1 MKNITSVFLISTL
14 AITSAC
20 STMKTTDNDPTE
32 IPAPDASLSSNPFMT
47 KSSLQYQA
55 PEFDKIRDEHFKPAF
70 EYGMKVQLAE
80 IENIANNSAA
90 PTFEN
95 TILALENSGEVL
107 RRAQIVFYNLTGSN
121 TNPALQTLEEEYAPI
136 FSGLTDKIYLNEKLF
151 SRIKAINNEGLGDE
165 EKRVLELYTTNFKI
179 AGADLSADDKVKVKK
194 INEELATL
202 STQFSNKLL
211 DARKN
216 GALIIS
222 DVKELDGLSQDEI
235 EAAAADAKTAGQPGK
250 YLLAL
255 QNTTQQPLLQNLKN
269 RATREKLFK
278 ASWYRAEKGN
288 ADDTRTI
295 LEREAKLRMQKGQVL
310 GKKSFAEW
318 KLQDQMA
325 KTPENAMNLLA
336 QLAKPAVETA
346 KRESNEIQSLID
358 KQKGGFTVEPWDWN
372 FYAEQVRKEKFDL
385 DENEIK
391 PYFEV
396 TTVLEKG
403 VFFAAEKFYG
413 ITFKER
419 KDVPVYHPDVVAYE
433 VFDRDG
439 KSLAI
444 YYLDF
449 YTRDNKNGGAWMSN
463 FVEQSHLLKQKPV
476 IVNVF
481 NYQKPAEGKP
491 SLISYDDVTTMF
503 HEFGHTLHGLFAD
516 QKYLSIS
523 GTNVPR
529 DFVEFPSQINE
540 YFALEPAVLKNYAIH
555 YQTKKPMPQSLVD
568 KIKKAGTFNQGY
580 STTEL
585 VSAAILDMNWHSVTD
600 GSQFRPALEFEKNV
614 LNKYGFTLNAVP
626 PRYHTPYFA
635 HIWGGGYSAGYYA
648 YMWSDMLNSNAWDW
662 ISKNGGMTRAN
673 GDRFRKY
680 ILSVGNSV
688 DLNKAFKEF
697 TGKEPDIKPLL
708 KDKGFIT
715 KVNADVDLK
724 IAGNNIKV
732 EDLKKK

>member
-1 MKNITSVFLISTL
+1 MKNIASVLLYGSAGLSAVACTTMEKTK
-14 AITSAC
+14 TSA
-20 STMKTTDNDPTE
+20 D
-32 IPAPDASLSSNPFMT
+32 IPVPAGNPFLE
-47 KSSLQYQA
+47 KSKLQYQA
-55 PEFDKIRDEHFKPAF
+55 PEFDKIKDEHFKPAF
-70 EYGMKVQLAE
+70 DYGLKVQALE
-80 IENIANNSAA
+80 VQKISENTEA

-95 TILALENSGEVL
+95 TVLALENSGEVL
-107 RRAQIVFYNLTGSN
+107 KRAQSLFYNLTGSN
-121 TNPALQTLEEEYAPI
+121 TNDKLQALQQEYAPI
-136 FSGLTDKIYLNEKLF
+136 FSAHSDKIYLNSKLYE
-151 SRIKAINNEGLGDE
+151 RIKKVYENRGGLNSE
-165 EKRVLELYTTNFKI
+165 SQKLVEYYKQNFDI
-179 AGADLSADDKVKVKK
+179 AGAGLSDAKKEELKK
-194 INEELATL
+194 INGELASL

-216 GALIIS
+216 GALIIDS
-222 DVKELDGLSQDEI
+222 VKELDGLSSDEI
-235 EAAAADAKTAGQPGK
+235 AAAAQAAKEAGHEGK
-250 YLLAL
+250 YLLSL
-255 QNTTQQPLLQNLKN
+255 LNTTQQPLLQNLKN

-288 ADDTRTI
+288 ADDTRSI
-295 LEREAKLRMQKGQVL
+295 IEKLARLRLKKAQVL

-325 KTPENAMNLLA
+325 QNPEEALNLLA

-346 KRESNEIQSLID
+346 KREASEIQKIID
-358 KQKGGFTVEPWDWN
+358 EQKGGFELAPWDWN
-372 FYAEQVRKEKFDL
+372 FYAEQVRKAKYDL

-403 VFFAAEKFYG
+403 VFYAAEKFYG

-419 KDVPVYHPDVVAYE
+419 KDLPVYHPDVVAYE

-439 KSLAI
+439 KSMAL

-449 YTRDNKNGGAWMSN
+449 YTRNNKNGGAWMSN
-463 FVEQSHLLKQKPV
+463 FVEQSKTLGQKPV

-481 NYQKPAEGKP
+481 NYQKPAPGKP

-516 QKYLSIS
+516 QDYVSLS

-540 YFALEPAVLKNYAIH
+540 FFALEPEILKNYALH
-555 YQTKKPMPQSLVD
+555 YQTKQPMPQSLID
-568 KIKKAGTFNQGY
+568 KIKKASAFNQGY

-585 VSAAILDMNWHSVTD
+585 VAAATLDMAWHSVT
-600 GSQFRPALEFEKNV
+600 SEEQFKPALDFEKEA
-614 LNKYGFTLNAVP
+614 LNKYGLLVEQVP
-626 PRYHTPYFA
+626 PRYHSPYFA

-648 YMWSDMLNSNAWDW
+648 YMWSDMLNSDAWDW
-662 ISKNGGMTRAN
+662 IKNNGGMTRAN

-680 ILSVGNSV
+680 ILSVGNTK
-688 DLNKAFKEF
+688 DLNKAYKEF
-697 TGKEPDIKPLL
+697 TGRTPDLKPLL
-708 KDKGFIT
+708 KDKGFI
-715 KVNADVDLK
+715 K
-724 IAGNNIKV
+724 
-732 EDLKKK
+732 

>member
-1 MKNITSVFLISTL
+1 MKNITSVFLISSL
-14 AITSAC
+14 AMTTAC
-20 STMKTTDNDPTE
+20 TTMKTTENTSTE
-32 IPAPDASLSSNPFMT
+32 MPAPDASMENNPFLQ

-55 PEFDKIRDEHFKPAF
+55 PEFNKIKDEHFVPAF
-70 EYGMKVQLAE
+70 KYGIKVQLVE
-80 IENIANNSAA
+80 LDQIANNTAA

-121 TNPALQTLEEEYAPI
+121 TNPELQKIEVEYAPI
-136 FSGLTDKIYLNEKLF
+136 FAGLSDKIYLNEKLF
-151 SRIKAINNEGLGDE
+151 SRIKAIKTNNLGSE
-165 EKRVLELYTTNFKI
+165 EKRVLELYTTNFEI
-179 AGADLSADDKVKVKK
+179 AGANLTAENKGKVKK

-216 GALIIS
+216 GALLIT
-222 DVKELDGLSQDEI
+222 DVKELDGLSADEI
-235 EAAAADAKTAGQPGK
+235 AAAAADAKADGK
-250 YLLAL
+250 QGYLLAL

-288 ADDTRTI
+288 ADDTRSI
-295 LEREAKLRMQKGQVL
+295 LEREAKLRMEKAHL
-310 GKKSFAEW
+310 MGKKSFAEW

-325 KTPENAMNLLA
+325 KTPENAIDLLA
-336 QLAKPAVETA
+336 KLATPAVETA
-346 KRESNEIQSLID
+346 KRESNEIQALID

-372 FYAEQVRKEKFDL
+372 FYAEQVRKEKYDL
-385 DENEIK
+385 DENQIK

-396 TTVLEKG
+396 KTVLEKG
-403 VFFAAEKFYG
+403 VFYAAEKFYG

-419 KDVPVYHPDVVAYE
+419 NDLPVYHPDVVAYE

-449 YTRDNKNGGAWMSN
+449 YTRNNKNGGAWMSN
-463 FVEQSHLLKQKPV
+463 FVEQSHLLGQKPV

-540 YFALEPAVLKNYAIH
+540 FFALEPSVLKNYALH
-555 YQTKKPMPQSLVD
+555 YQTKQPMPQALVD

-585 VSAAILDMNWHSVTD
+585 VSAATIDMNWHSVTD
-600 GSQFRPALEFEKNV
+600 ASQFKPTLEFEKDV
-614 LNKYGFTLNAVP
+614 LAKYGFNLKEVP
-626 PRYHTPYFA
+626 PRYHSPYFA

-648 YMWSDMLNSNAWDW
+648 YMWSDMLNSDAWDW
-662 ISKNGGMTRAN
+662 ISSNGGMTREN

-688 DLNKAFKEF
+688 DLNEAFKNF
-697 TGKEPDIKPLL
+697 TGRNPDLKPLL
-708 KDKGFIT
+708 KDKGFI
-715 KVNADVDLK
+715 K
-724 IAGNNIKV
+724 
-732 EDLKKK
+732 

>member
-1 MKNITSVFLISTL
+1 MKNITSVLLISSL
-14 AITSAC
+14 AIANAC
-20 STMKTTDNDPTE
+20 TTMKKPETSPTE
-32 IPAPDASLSSNPFMT
+32 MPAPDAALSANPFMK

-55 PEFDKIRDEHFKPAF
+55 PEFDKIKDEHFKPAF
-70 EYGMKVQLAE
+70 DYGMKVQLVE
-80 IENIANNSAA
+80 IENIANNAA
-90 PTFEN
+90 TPTFEN
-95 TILALENSGEVL
+95 TVLALENSGEVL
-107 RRAQIVFYNLTGSN
+107 KRAQLVFYNLTGSN
-121 TNPALQTLEEEYAPI
+121 TNPTLQKLEEEYAPI
-136 FSGLTDKIYLNEKLF
+136 FSGISDKIYLNEKLYA
-151 SRIKAINNEGLGDE
+151 RIQAINSENLGSE
-165 EKRVLELYTTNFKI
+165 EKRVLELAKINFEI
-179 AGADLSADDKVKVKK
+179 AGANLSEENKTKVKK

-216 GALIIS
+216 GAVIFD
-222 DVKELDGLSQDEI
+222 DVKELDGLSADEI
-235 EAAAADAKTAGQPGK
+235 AAASTDAKAAGKDGK

-269 RATREKLFK
+269 RASREKLFK

-288 ADDTRTI
+288 ADDTRNI
-295 LEREAKLRMQKGQVL
+295 LEREAKLRMEKAHL
-310 GKKSFAEW
+310 MGKKSFAEW

-325 KTPENAMNLLA
+325 KTPENAMDLLA
-336 QLAKPAVETA
+336 KLATPAVETA
-346 KRESNEIQSLID
+346 KRESDEIQALID
-358 KQKGGFTVEPWDWN
+358 QQKGGFTVEPWDWN
-372 FYAEQVRKEKFDL
+372 FYSEQVRKAKYDL

-396 TTVLEKG
+396 RTVLEKG

-419 KDVPVYHPDVVAYE
+419 NDIPVYHPDVTAYE

-463 FVEQSHLLKQKPV
+463 FVEQSHLLGQKPV

-481 NYQKPAEGKP
+481 NFQKPAEGKP
-491 SLISYDDVTTMF
+491 SLISYDDVSTMF

-516 QKYLSIS
+516 QKYISIS
-523 GTNVPR
+523 GTSVPR

-540 YFALEPAVLKNYAIH
+540 FFALEPAVLKNYALH
-555 YQTKKPMPQSLVD
+555 YQTKKPMPQALVD
-568 KIKKAGTFNQGY
+568 KIKKAGAFNQGY

-585 VSAAILDMNWHSVTD
+585 VSAATLDMNWHSVTD
-600 GSQFRPALEFEKNV
+600 ESQFKPALEFEKDV
-614 LNKYGFTLNAVP
+614 LAKYGFNLKEVP

-648 YMWSDMLNSNAWDW
+648 YM
-662 ISKNGGMTRAN
+662 
-673 GDRFRKY
+673 
-680 ILSVGNSV
+680 
-688 DLNKAFKEF
+688 
-697 TGKEPDIKPLL
+697 
-708 KDKGFIT
+708 
-715 KVNADVDLK
+715 
-724 IAGNNIKV
+724 
-732 EDLKKK
+732 

>member
-1 MKNITSVFLISTL
+1 MNTACTTMKN
-14 AITSAC
+14 
-20 STMKTTDNDPTE
+20 TDSQSTE
-32 IPAPDASLSSNPFMT
+32 IPVPDASLATNPFMK

-55 PEFDKIRDEHFKPAF
+55 PEFDKIKDEHFKPAF
-70 EYGMKVQLAE
+70 DYGMKVQLAE
-80 IENIANNSAA
+80 IEKIANNTET

-95 TILALENSGEVL
+95 TLLALENSGEVL
-107 RRAQIVFYNLTGSN
+107 KRAQIVFYNLTGSN
-121 TNPALQTLEEEYAPI
+121 TNPALQKLEEEYAPI
-136 FSGLTDKIYLNEKLF
+136 FSGLSDKIYLNEKLY
-151 SRIKAINNEGLGDE
+151 SRIKAIKTDGLGFE
-165 EKRVLELYTTNFKI
+165 EKRLLELYKTNFEI
-179 AGADLSADDKVKVKK
+179 AGANLSEENKEKVKK

-216 GALIIS
+216 GGVLFS
-222 DVKELDGLSQDEI
+222 DVKELDGLSADELA
-235 EAAAADAKTAGQPGK
+235 AAAADAKAAGQEGK
-250 YLLAL
+250 YLLTL
-255 QNTTQQPLLQNLKN
+255 LNTTQQPLLQNLKN
-269 RATREKLFK
+269 RATREKLYK

-288 ADDTRTI
+288 ADDTRNI
-295 LEREAKLRMQKGQVL
+295 LERQAKLRMEKAHL
-310 GKKSFAEW
+310 SGKKSFAEW

-346 KRESNEIQSLID
+346 KRESDEIQALID
-358 KQKGGFTVEPWDWN
+358 QQKGGFTVEPWDWN
-372 FYAEQVRKEKFDL
+372 FYAEQVRKAKYDL
-385 DENEIK
+385 DENAIK

-396 TTVLEKG
+396 GTVLEKG
-403 VFFAAEKFYG
+403 VFYAAEKFYG

-419 KDVPVYHPDVVAYE
+419 KDLPVYHPDVTAYE

-463 FVEQSHLLKQKPV
+463 FVEQSHLRGQKPV

-481 NYQKPAEGKP
+481 NFQKPAPGKP
-491 SLISYDDVTTMF
+491 SLVSYDDVSTMF

-516 QKYLSIS
+516 QKYISIS
-523 GTNVPR
+523 GTNTPR

-540 YFALEPAVLKNYAIH
+540 FFALEPSVLKNYALH
-555 YQTKKPMPQSLVD
+555 YQTKQPMPQALVD
-568 KIKKAGTFNQGY
+568 KIKKAASFNQGY

-585 VSAAILDMNWHSVTD
+585 VSAATLDMNWHSITD
-600 GSQFRPALEFEKNV
+600 ESQLKPTLEFEKDV
-614 LNKYGFTLNAVP
+614 LAKYGFNLKQVP
-626 PRYHTPYFA
+626 PRYHSPYFA

-648 YMWSDMLNSNAWDW
+648 YMWSDLLNADAWDW
-662 ISKNGGMTRAN
+662 ITTHGGMTREN

-688 DLNKAFKEF
+688 DLNQAYKDFAGR
-697 TGKEPDIKPLL
+697 TPDIKPLL
-708 KDKGFIT
+708 KNKGFI
-715 KVNADVDLK
+715 K
-724 IAGNNIKV
+724 
-732 EDLKKK
+732 

>member
-1 MKNITSVFLISTL
+1 MKNIASVLLYGSAGLSAVACTTMEKTK
-14 AITSAC
+14 TSA
-20 STMKTTDNDPTE
+20 D
-32 IPAPDASLSSNPFMT
+32 IPVPAGNPFLE
-47 KSSLQYQA
+47 KSKLQYQA
-55 PEFDKIRDEHFKPAF
+55 PEFDKIKDEHFKPAF
-70 EYGMKVQLAE
+70 DYGLKVQELE
-80 IENIANNSAA
+80 VQKISENTEA

-95 TILALENSGEVL
+95 TVLALENSGEVL
-107 RRAQIVFYNLTGSN
+107 KRAQSLFYNLTGSN
-121 TNPALQTLEEEYAPI
+121 TNDKLQALQQEYAPI
-136 FSGLTDKIYLNEKLF
+136 FSAHSDKIYLNSKLYE
-151 SRIKAINNEGLGDE
+151 RIKKVYENRGGLNSE
-165 EKRVLELYTTNFKI
+165 SQKLVEYYKQNFDI
-179 AGADLSADDKVKVKK
+179 AGAGLSDAKKEELKK
-194 INEELATL
+194 INGELASL

-216 GALIIS
+216 GALIIDS
-222 DVKELDGLSQDEI
+222 VKELDGLSSDEI
-235 EAAAADAKTAGQPGK
+235 AAAAQAAKEAGHEGK
-250 YLLAL
+250 YLLSL
-255 QNTTQQPLLQNLKN
+255 LNTTQQPLLQNLKN

-288 ADDTRTI
+288 ADDTRSI
-295 LEREAKLRMQKGQVL
+295 IEKLARLRLKKAQVL

-325 KTPENAMNLLA
+325 QNPEEALNLLA

-346 KRESNEIQSLID
+346 KREASEIQKIID
-358 KQKGGFTVEPWDWN
+358 EQKGGFELAPWDWN
-372 FYAEQVRKEKFDL
+372 FYAEQVRKAKYDL

-403 VFFAAEKFYG
+403 VFYAAEKFYG

-419 KDVPVYHPDVVAYE
+419 KDLPVYHPDVVAYE

-439 KSLAI
+439 KSMAL

-449 YTRDNKNGGAWMSN
+449 YTRNNKNGGAWMSN
-463 FVEQSHLLKQKPV
+463 FVEQSKTLGQKPV

-481 NYQKPAEGKP
+481 NYQKPAPGKP

-516 QKYLSIS
+516 QDYVSLS

-540 YFALEPAVLKNYAIH
+540 FFALEPEILKNYALH
-555 YQTKKPMPQSLVD
+555 YQTKQPMPQSLID
-568 KIKKAGTFNQGY
+568 KIKKASAFNQGY

-585 VSAAILDMNWHSVTD
+585 VAAATLDMAWHSVT
-600 GSQFRPALEFEKNV
+600 SEEQFKPALDFEKEA
-614 LNKYGFTLNAVP
+614 LNKYGLLVEQVP
-626 PRYHTPYFA
+626 PRYHSPYFA

-648 YMWSDMLNSNAWDW
+648 YMWSDMLNSDAWDW
-662 ISKNGGMTRAN
+662 VKTNGGMTRAN

-680 ILSVGNSV
+680 ILSVGNTK
-688 DLNKAFKEF
+688 DLNKAYKEF
-697 TGKEPDIKPLL
+697 TGRTPDLKPLL
-708 KDKGFIT
+708 KDKGFI
-715 KVNADVDLK
+715 K
-724 IAGNNIKV
+724 
-732 EDLKKK
+732 